1 MKRIPITPFLILA
14 ALFTVIGVSVYM
26 EAEAEKRKQEELQ
39 RQQEEYLEK
48 YEKAENAILMQDYNT
63 AVELLENLPENFKDK
78 EYVFG
83 FMQSIVKV

>member
-1 MKRIPITPFLILA
+1 
-14 ALFTVIGVSVYM
+14 M

-63 AVELLENLPENFKDK
+63 AVVVHPSSF
-78 EYVFG
+78 
-83 FMQSIVKV
+83 